1 MSATSRSTAASQP
14 GSAALPV
21 AGARR
26 TAAVLVSTAAAHRR
40 TLLAALTTT
49 TAASAGLV
57 LVPLLL
63 GRVVDV
69 VVAVLAGAGTG
80 ADAGAT
86 AGEERR
92 LWWLFAL
99 LAAAAVLTA
108 VFAAASRARS
118 ERLGVEIA
126 ADLRERV
133 VDRSLRMDAE
143 RLERAGGADVASRVT
158 EDVELFTA
166 SSELAAT
173 VLTSLVTVVLAAAGF
188 AALDWRLALAFC
200 TVFPIYALA
209 LRSYLPRAAPLYA
222 RERAVAAER
231 SRVVLESLHGVR
243 TVQAYGTQEQ
253 QTGRVERASARGVGA
268 ALDALR
274 TFARLSVSMNAAE
287 AVGLSALLLT
297 GFHLVRADAVSVG
310 DVTAAALLFHRLFGP
325 LGVLLLSFDDVQRAG
340 AALARL
346 VGVADTEPPAAR
358 PRRRVRHPA
367 ALSARGLRH
376 AYAGG
381 APVLHGVD
389 LDVPAGGTLAV
400 VGESGAGKST
410 LAALLGGVSTPT
422 GGRVLLGGV
431 DLGELDPQQLREHVA
446 VVTQEAHVFTGTL
459 REDLTLAAP
468 GAGDDQL
475 RAALTA
481 VGARA
486 WVDALPHGLDTRV
499 GTGQHPLTAAQEQQL
514 ALARVVLRDPALV
527 VLDEATAE
535 AGSAGARDLEDAAR
549 AVLVGRTAVVVA
561 HRLTQ
566 ARTCDR
572 IAVLERGRL
581 AELGS
586 HDELV
591 AAGGRYA
598 RLWRTWSASSPAP
611 RTGGNPRV
619 T

>member
-1 MSATSRSTAASQP
+1 MSTTPDGATP
-14 GSAALPV
+14 GALPV
-21 AGARR
+21 ATARR
-26 TAAVLVSTAAAHRR
+26 TAAVLVATARAHRR
-40 TLLAALTTT
+40 TLLLALATTVVS
-49 TAASAGLV
+49 SAGLV

-63 GRVVDV
+63 GGVVDV
-69 VVAVLAGAGTG
+69 VVAVLGEGAAAPAAGAGR
-80 ADAGAT
+80 
-86 AGEERR
+86 EREQR

-99 LAAAAVLTA
+99 LAAAAAGTA
-108 VFAAASRARS
+108 VFAALARAHG

-143 RLERAGGADVASRVT
+143 RLERAGGGDVASRVT
-158 EDVELFTA
+158 EDVELFTS

-200 TVFPIYALA
+200 TVFPVYAVA
-209 LRSYLPRAAPLYA
+209 LRHYLPRAAPLYA

-231 SRVVLESLHGVR
+231 SRVVLESLHGTR
-243 TVQAYGTQEQ
+243 TVQAYGAQEQ
-253 QTGRVERASARGVGA
+253 QTARVERASGRGVGA

-287 AVGLSALLLT
+287 AIGLSALLLT
-297 GFHLVRADAVSVG
+297 GFHLVRAGAVSVG

-346 VGVADTEPPAAR
+346 VGVADTAPPAER
-358 PRRRVRHPA
+358 PRRQVRHPG
-367 ALSARGLRH
+367 ALRAQGLRH
-376 AYAGG
+376 AYGAG

-389 LDVPAGGTLAV
+389 LDVPAGASLAV

-410 LAALLGGVSTPT
+410 LAALLGGVFAPS
-422 GGRVLLGGV
+422 GGRVLLDGV
-431 DLGELDPQQLREHVA
+431 DLGELDPLQLREHVA

-459 REDLTLAAP
+459 REDLALAAP
-468 GAGDDQL
+468 AAGDTEL
-475 RAALTA
+475 RAALDA
-481 VGARA
+481 VGAGA
-486 WVDALPHGLDTRV
+486 WVAALPHGLATRV
-499 GTGQHPLTAAQEQQL
+499 GTGAHPLTAAQEQQL
-514 ALARVVLRDPALV
+514 ALARVVLRDPAVV

-535 AGSAGARDLEDAAR
+535 AGSAGARELEVAAR
-549 AVLVGRTAVVVA
+549 AVLAGRTAVVVA

-566 ARTCDR
+566 ARACDR
-572 IAVLERGRL
+572 VAVLERGRL
-581 AELGS
+581 VELGT

-598 RLWRTWSASSPAP
+598 RLWATWGAGAP
-611 RTGGNPRV
+611 TGPPGHPDV
-619 T
+619 TRR